1 MSQFLGTAKYYV
13 VSASRSPVS
22 RNVWESFILL
32 KNILAG
38 KQEREICCDLQW
50 MKHLKFFNS
59 VLTDLY

>member
-38 KQEREICCDLQW
+38 KQEREICCDLQ
-50 MKHLKFFNS
+50 
-59 VLTDLY
+59 